1 MTETTTL
8 APAHP
13 TWEGKTE
20 AWKFAPEGY
29 LKQVLADFAGEK
41 KVTDLGT
48 LLLLSDFAVFIRD
61 SLEAGIKSLMN
72 PVSGLNID
80 RPDIGAINEGDALH
94 MLLDDIRSL
103 WNEIGAP
110 GTFVGTTTAMT
121 DQEHKDLHA
130 RMIDN
135 TRAGHDV
142 DLSEATPM
150 HGVYIQGTSSAICI
164 TGNTP
169 LAHRRATLISMLLS
183 AIPGIFVM
191 IKMAEANLKAQ
202 ALDPEAVALLVSEIP
217 ATVAPSN
224 DK

>member
-1 MTETTTL
+1 MTETTNP

-20 AWKFAPEGY
+20 AWKFAPDAY
-29 LKQVLADFAGEK
+29 LKQVLQDFATEK
-41 KVTDLGT
+41 GITDLGT
-48 LLLLSDFAVFIRD
+48 LLLLSDFATVLRD
-61 SLEAGIKSLMN
+61 SLEAGIKSLMS
-72 PVSGLNID
+72 PISGLNLD
-80 RPDIGAINEGDALH
+80 RPDIAAISEGDALH

-103 WNEIGAP
+103 WNEVGAP
-110 GTFVGTTTAMT
+110 GTFVGTTTPMT

-130 RMIDN
+130 KMIDN
-135 TRAGHDV
+135 TRNGHDV
-142 DLSEATPM
+142 DLATATPM

-183 AIPGIFVM
+183 AIPGIFVI
-191 IKMAEANLKAQ
+191 IKMAEANLKAP
-202 ALDPEAVALLVSEIP
+202 ALDPEAVALLVSDIP